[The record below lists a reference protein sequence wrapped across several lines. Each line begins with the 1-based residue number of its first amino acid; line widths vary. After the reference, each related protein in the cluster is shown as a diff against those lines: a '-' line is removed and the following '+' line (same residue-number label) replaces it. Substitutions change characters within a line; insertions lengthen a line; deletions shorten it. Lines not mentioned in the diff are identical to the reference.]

1 MLQLQSKQQSQMT
14 NNFADLLDL
23 SGYTEAQIDRYFKLV
38 NRKRKNGLG
47 ALTVSDRRF
56 LLQAR
61 SDVDNA
67 QQQLAEAVK
76 QAARVRVSGRQA
88 VETKLHYRWVVAELQ
103 IGRSLVETAP
113 GEVSAYAV
121 FKEEVI
127 RALEKY
133 QPVLDQ
139 VDTSKRRKF
148 NPLEAELLLLA
159 AGLGRVAN
167 FDKNAFGQQLA
178 AEFGEHWDQN
188 WSSGLGSSSAHFGAV
203 ISDTDELEFR
213 QLVRDEVE
221 KLTREVY
228 PSVATVVV

>member
-1 MLQLQSKQQSQMT
+1 MK
-14 NNFADLLDL
+14 NNFAELLDF
-23 SGYTEAQIDRYFKLV
+23 SGYTEAQIERYYKLV
-38 NRKRKNGLG
+38 NRKRQNGFG

-56 LLQAR
+56 LLKAR
-61 SDVDNA
+61 ADVDNA
-67 QQQLAEAVK
+67 QQKLDEAIK
-76 QAARVRVSGRQA
+76 QAARVRVTGRQP
-88 VETKLHYRWVVAELQ
+88 VENKLHFRWVATELQ
-103 IGRSLVETAP
+103 IARELVEIAP
-113 GEVSAYAV
+113 GEVSAYVV
-121 FKEEVI
+121 FKEEVL

-148 NPLEAELLLLA
+148 NPLEAELLSIA

-167 FDKNAFGQQLA
+167 FDKDAFGQQLA

-188 WSSGLGSSSAHFGAV
+188 WSSGLGSSSALFGAV

-228 PSVATVVV
+228 PSVATVEV